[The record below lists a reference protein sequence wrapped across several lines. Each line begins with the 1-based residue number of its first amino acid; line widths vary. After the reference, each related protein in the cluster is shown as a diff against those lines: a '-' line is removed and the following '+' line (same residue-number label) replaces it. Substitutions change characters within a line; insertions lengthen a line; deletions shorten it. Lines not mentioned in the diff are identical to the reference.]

1 MTYCFVASCCLGP
14 VAWEFEHGLEGF
26 ANSTTESL
34 SAETYAHSGEF
45 YMQFRGSDPAF
56 DSPLFEFTLYD
67 DAYIVL
73 RMNYH
78 GRGTTTKFWLR
89 EEVFPPA
96 EYRTGDAVWRDG
108 EYFERSVEI
117 IGDGRFHVYY
127 IPLFDQRNPTPQPQ
141 ITITQLRFFP
151 ATPARAGESAIVDWI
166 RIMKGT
172 KVGNVALTDSVIALP
187 RVSFSWPA
195 PTIQRVEGCSVLP
208 PESAGRGVYPE
219 VPYRQWVRPP
229 GWLCR
234 STFPAF
240 RSYRPSLLSL
250 PPQDL

>member
-1 MTYCFVASCCLGP
+1 MIYCFVASCYLGP

-172 KVGNVALTDSVIALP
+172 KVGNWQCGLDGLCDCFAAGFFFLASSHHSKGRRVLRSPAGERRP
-187 RVSFSWPA
+187 RSIP
-195 PTIQRVEGCSVLP
+195 
-208 PESAGRGVYPE
+208 
-219 VPYRQWVRPP
+219 
-229 GWLCR
+229 
-234 STFPAF
+234 
-240 RSYRPSLLSL
+240 
-250 PPQDL
+250 